1 MPASPPADDPEQ
13 VACAVALLLDA
24 AHEIASGRQTLADA
38 QAEFIADA
46 EELFAAVR
54 GPGDFRWPLQRRVAE
69 GVIRWGGFTSEELR
83 FALMGQLDAEA
94 LDRGD
99 GWSNIGTAAPPPD
112 SGLAPPVPDAVGA
125 RDTPSLPTPTTGA
138 LWADQPPPP
147 WLPAADRE
155 PDPDPG
161 PDPDLVDPDPDS
173 LDLDPDPDPA
183 PDPDPLPPG
192 WRRVKMTFAEAMA
205 ARGYHGIRR
214 RLLEPSESDRLRA
227 EAHRRTG
234 HSDILWP

>member
-125 RDTPSLPTPTTGA
+125 RDTFPCRRPPRALCGPISPRRRGFQRQTVNPIPIPAPIPISSIPTPIPSISIPT
-138 LWADQPPPP
+138 PI
-147 WLPAADRE
+147 
-155 PDPDPG
+155 
-161 PDPDLVDPDPDS
+161 
-173 LDLDPDPDPA
+173 
-183 PDPDPLPPG
+183 PLP
-192 WRRVKMTFAEAMA
+192 
-205 ARGYHGIRR
+205 
-214 RLLEPSESDRLRA
+214 
-227 EAHRRTG
+227 
-234 HSDILWP
+234 ILTHCHPAGAG